1 MMLFA
6 EGITFPSLAADETIA
21 VITRINSTN
30 TTKNDR
36 IKPSIEANTNLKN
49 SFILGLNALT
59 MQVYKF
65 TESVIGYLLQSL
77 KLHEYYIFVIGQ

>member
-1 MMLFA
+1 MILFA
-6 EGITFPSLAADETIA
+6 EGITFPSFAVEETIA
-21 VITRINSTN
+21 VIARINSKN
-30 TTKNDR
+30 TTKNDK

-77 KLHEYYIFVIGQ
+77 KLHEYYIFVTGQ

>member
-1 MMLFA
+1 MILFA
-6 EGITFPSLAADETIA
+6 EGITFPSFAAEETIA
-21 VITRINSTN
+21 VTARIKSKH
-30 TTKNDR
+30 TTKNDK

-65 TESVIGYLLQSL
+65 TESVIGYLLQSI
-77 KLHEYYIFVIGQ
+77 KLHEYYIFVTGQ